1 MTRRRPLD
9 WRSDE
14 GSVTIF
20 IAVLGLAFLMAA
32 GLAIDGARKLG
43 GLSEARDLADNA
55 ARTCAQGVDEL
66 SFRATGVPNLN
77 ESDAIGRANAYLTAT
92 GNSGAVSIAGTEC
105 TVTVTLTIGTRFL
118 PGPYVVSAT
127 ESAQALAGVEGAT
140 P

>member
-1 MTRRRPLD
+1 MRRRVD
-9 WRSDE
+9 WRSE
-14 GSVTIF
+14 RGSVTIF
-20 IAVLGLAFLMAA
+20 VAVLGLSFLMAA

-55 ARTCAQGVDEL
+55 ARACAQGVDPVA
-66 SFRATGVPNLN
+66 FRGSGIPTLN
-77 ESDAIGRANAYLTAT
+77 PSDAAGRADAYLTST
-92 GNSGAVSIAGTEC
+92 GHTGAVSINGTEC

-118 PGPYVVSAT
+118 PGPYVVFAT

>member
-1 MTRRRPLD
+1 MSRLD

-55 ARTCAQGVDEL
+55 ARSCAQAVDLVE
-66 SFRATGVPNLN
+66 FRATGSPALN
-77 ESDAIGRANAYLTAT
+77 VADATGRADAYLSAT
-92 GNSGAVSIAGTEC
+92 GNSGAVSIVGTEC
-105 TVTVTLTIGTRFL
+105 TVTVTLTIDTRFL
-118 PGPYVVSAT
+118 PGPYVVSAS

>member
-1 MTRRRPLD
+1 MIRPRLD
-9 WRSDE
+9 VRDDR

-55 ARTCAQGVDEL
+55 ARSCAQGVDPVA
-66 SFRATGVPNLN
+66 FRSSGVPNLDPTN
-77 ESDAIGRANAYLTAT
+77 ATGRASAYLAST
-92 GNSGAVSIAGTEC
+92 GNTGVTTVAGTEC
-105 TVTVTLTIGTRFL
+105 TVTVTLTIQTRFL

-127 ESAQALAGVEGAT
+127 ESAQALFGVEGAT